1 MRIAVVGAGGV
12 GGFFGGMLARTAG
25 AQVTFIAR
33 AGAHHSAIVKDGL
46 RIVSAE
52 HGDFT
57 QSVRVVEDA
66 SSVGAVDAVLVCVK
80 EYSLAAVAPT
90 LTPLLHGEAD
100 GEPTA
105 VVPLLNGMG
114 APEVLEA
121 ALGARARVLG
131 GLCKVFAWI
140 EKPGVIAHK
149 GPSDTAVLF
158 GERSGGEPPRVRA
171 LAELFASAGV
181 VCKVPAREEGG
192 ITSAMW
198 RKFIGIAA
206 FSAVGA
212 ATRATL
218 GEVLAEARTRQL
230 YAALLAEGVAVA
242 TAHGVGGLDEYAAA
256 QASRAESLPKAST
269 ASLARD
275 VLAGRPSELEAQV
288 GAMVRYAEGKGV
300 AAPAFAALYAAL
312 LPQEGAA
319 ARTAAAAGA
328 RAPR

>member
-12 GGFFGGMLARTAG
+12 GGFFGGMLARAAG

-80 EYSLAAVAPT
+80 EYNLAAVAPT

-140 EKPGVIAHK
+140 ERPGVIAHK

-158 GERSGGEPPRVRA
+158 GERSGGEPARRLPR
-171 LAELFASAGV
+171 
-181 VCKVPAREEGG
+181 
-192 ITSAMW
+192 
-198 RKFIGIAA
+198 
-206 FSAVGA
+206 
-212 ATRATL
+212 
-218 GEVLAEARTRQL
+218 
-230 YAALLAEGVAVA
+230 
-242 TAHGVGGLDEYAAA
+242 D
-256 QASRAESLPKAST
+256 
-269 ASLARD
+269 
-275 VLAGRPSELEAQV
+275 
-288 GAMVRYAEGKGV
+288 
-300 AAPAFAALYAAL
+300 
-312 LPQEGAA
+312 
-319 ARTAAAAGA
+319 
-328 RAPR
+328 

>member
-12 GGFFGGMLARTAG
+12 GGFFGGMLARVAG

-33 AGAHHSAIVKDGL
+33 AGAHHSAIVEDGL

-90 LTPLLHGEAD
+90 LTPLLHEEAD

-121 ALGARARVLG
+121 ALGARACVLG
-131 GLCKVFAWI
+131 GLCKIFAWI
-140 EKPGVIAHK
+140 ERPGVIAHK
-149 GPSDTAVLF
+149 GPIDTAVIF
-158 GERSGGEPPRVRA
+158 GERSGGERPPRVRA
-171 LAELFASAGV
+171 LADLFASAGV
-181 VCKVPAREEGG
+181 LCTVPPQEEGG
-192 ITSAMW
+192 ITAAMW

-218 GEVLAEARTRQL
+218 GEVLAEPRTRQL

-242 TAHGVGGLDEYAAA
+242 AAHGVGRLDEYAAA

-300 AAPAFAALYAAL
+300 AAPAFAALYATL
-312 LPQEGAA
+312 LPQERA
-319 ARTAAAAGA
+319 ARTATAAGA
-328 RAPR
+328 RA